1 MRSAAL
7 ALASVCVLAACNPSA
22 PGGGGFPDLTSGSY
36 RAEANIMA
44 DDGTTMPVV
53 MIRDG
58 RKLRMEM
65 TIPGAGQTVMITNP
79 DTGEDF
85 VISDVGGRQ
94 MAMRLSGQD
103 TPVRDP
109 AADWSGE
116 MAANATRT
124 GNCNVAGENGV
135 EWTRAATEGDAAS
148 TSCVT
153 SDGIILRGTDGD
165 RVVWETTSVQ
175 RGPQSAELFAL
186 PAGVQVMDLGAMMAP
201 ASPTAPGGG
210 GDLCTTLRNAGAPA
224 DALAQ
229 AGC

>member
-7 ALASVCVLAACNPSA
+7 ALASVCVLAACNPAA
-22 PGGGGFPDLTSGSY
+22 PGGGAFPDLSSSSY
-36 RAEANIMA
+36 RAEANIIGE
-44 DDGTTMPVV
+44 DGQTMPVV

-58 RKLRMEM
+58 AKMRMEM

-79 DTGEDF
+79 ETGEDF
-85 VISDVGGRQ
+85 VISNMGGRPT
-94 MAMRLSGQD
+94 AMRISD
-103 TPVRDP
+103 EDSPVSDP
-109 AADWSGE
+109 SAEFSAEW
-116 MAANATRT
+116 AANATRT

-135 EWTRAATEGDAAS
+135 EWTRAATETDEAS

-153 SDGIILRGTDGD
+153 NDGIILRGTEGE

-175 RGPQSAELFAL
+175 RGPQDASLFTL
-186 PAGVQVMDLGAMMAP
+186 PQGVQVFDPAAMMAP
-201 ASPTAPGGG
+201 MAPGG

-224 DALAQ
+224 DTLAQ